1 MRKPSLHQLGES
13 AKHFIVKHL
22 PAGSTDRLRTIR
34 AVVPERVRSIDAQA
48 PRPAGAVDVKR
59 LAREL
64 SVEELADTADAYY
77 LNNMEAKDHWLAKP
91 FWNVADATDTMMVLG
106 QLLAGLNL
114 SPGMRV
120 LDFGAGS
127 GWMSRMLTQLGC
139 EVVVCDVSPTALEL
153 ARELYDQYR
162 VLGDKPTPE
171 FLLFDGATFDLP
183 DADIDRVICFGALHH
198 TINPQEVISELGRV
212 LRPGGRAAFAE
223 PGANHS
229 IDPKSQYEMKNY
241 TVIENDIL
249 MRSIERWAAQ
259 AGFKPPQ
266 LAVFSTTP
274 FHLSIDDYERL
285 LAGRAP
291 GYRHLYSNREFLKRR
306 RIFMLHKHGDE
317 MADSRSVDS
326 LKATIK
332 VSPTTKSLPDNEP
345 LRVSYT
351 LTNTGSGRWLPSS
364 APVGPVQLGVHLY
377 DLDRTLHDLDHHR
390 IDLGPNGVMPGDT
403 IEGTALI
410 PNPGPGSWRLQFDLV
425 SDRVSWFEMA
435 GSTPVWVGLS
445 VEGASTK
452 P

>member
-48 PRPAGAVDVKR
+48 PRPAGAVDAKR

-345 LRVSYT
+345 
-351 LTNTGSGRWLPSS
+351 NTGSGRWLPSS